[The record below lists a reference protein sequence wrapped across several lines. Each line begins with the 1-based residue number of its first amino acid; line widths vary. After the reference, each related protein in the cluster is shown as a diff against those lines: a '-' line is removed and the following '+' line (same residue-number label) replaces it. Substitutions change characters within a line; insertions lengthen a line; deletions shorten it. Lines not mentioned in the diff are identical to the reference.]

1 MAYFLGRDITV
12 NIATE
17 DGSTGIEVD
26 ASTGGV
32 STYSV
37 GVVTGASFTATGAGA
52 SAPTNIEITNSG
64 SGYTVAN
71 PALSGIG
78 VSGISVDS
86 FTAGSSDGTTW
97 SAVVAAPGGGGITA
111 TLSGTLDGG
120 ALASVTITNPGSGY
134 SGAAP
139 SVTVTTDQGTPST
152 VTAAID
158 ALANTI
164 TVADPTDTTDGTTA
178 TINLVNGGSG
188 YATGDTITGSG
199 STTTRTA
206 TGANFATGRLYAGSG
221 TARASNVTGID
232 LSIGAMDE
240 DVTYLGKRTVQK
252 VEVKKETNI
261 TLTRKKQDMSW
272 DAIFNSG
279 YRWGISGTTR
289 NDGLSEPDTYHGYR
303 LVLDLSGSAGQEV
316 MTLRNACIAGHGESL
331 NADGTTDET
340 MEFYSYVEPVVSS
353 SAASGATSI
362 SDM

>member
-1 MAYFLGRDITV
+1 MAYFLGRDVTV
-12 NIATE
+12 NITTE
-17 DGSTGIEVD
+17 DGATGVEVD

-37 GVVTGASFTATGAGA
+37 GIVTGASFTATGAQV
-52 SAPTNIEITNSG
+52 APTGVEITTSG
-64 SGYTVAN
+64 SGYTGF

-78 VSGISVDS
+78 VSGISVAS
-86 FTAGSSDGTTW
+86 FTVGSSDGTTW
-97 SAVVAAPGGGGITA
+97 SAVVDDPSSGITA
-111 TLSGTLDGG
+111 TVSGTLVGG
-120 ALASVTITNPGSGY
+120 ALDAVIITNPGSGY
-134 SGAAP
+134 DSAGAVP
-139 SVTVTTDQGTPST
+139 DVTVTTDQSVAST

-164 TVADPTDTTDGTTA
+164 TVAAPDGDGTTA
-178 TINLVNGGSG
+178 VVNLVNGGSG
-188 YATGDTITGSG
+188 YVDGETITGSG
-199 STTTRTA
+199 STTTRTT

-221 TARASNVTGID
+221 AARVANTIGID

-240 DVTYLGKRTVQK
+240 DITYMGKRTVQK

-289 NDGLSEPDTYHGYR
+289 NEGLSEPDIYHGYR

-316 MTLRNACIAGHGESL
+316 MTVRNACIAGHGTSL

-340 MEFYSYVEPVVSS
+340 MEFYSYVEPVVSG
-353 SAASGATSI
+353 SAASGATSL

>member
-1 MAYFLGRDITV
+1 MAYFLGKDVTV

-17 DGSTGIEVD
+17 DGANGVEVD
-26 ASTGGV
+26 ANTGGV
-32 STYSV
+32 SIYDV
-37 GVVTGASFTATGAGA
+37 GVVTGASFTATGAT
-52 SAPTNIEITNSG
+52 APTDVQVTTSG
-64 SGYTVAN
+64 SGYTGF

-78 VSGISVDS
+78 VSGISVAS
-86 FTAGSSDGTTW
+86 FTAGTSDGTTW
-97 SAVVAAPGGGGITA
+97 SAVVDAPGGGGITA
-111 TLSGTLDGG
+111 TLSGTLVGG
-120 ALASVTITNPGSGY
+120 ALNAVTITNPGSKYTG
-134 SGAAP
+134 SVP
-139 SVTVTTDQGTPST
+139 TVTVTTDQGTPST

-164 TVADPTDTTDGTTA
+164 IVAAPDGDGTTA
-178 TINLVNGGSG
+178 VVNLVNGGSG
-188 YATGDTITGSG
+188 YETTDTITGSG
-199 STTTRTA
+199 STTARTT

-221 TARASNVTGID
+221 AARVANVIGID

-240 DVTYLGKRTVQK
+240 DITYMGKRTVQK

-289 NDGLSEPDTYHGYR
+289 NEGLSEPDIYHGYR

-316 MTLRNACIAGHGESL
+316 MTIKNACIAGHGASL

-340 MEFYSYVEPVVSS
+340 MEFYSYVEPVVSG
-353 SAASGATSI
+353 SAASGATSL